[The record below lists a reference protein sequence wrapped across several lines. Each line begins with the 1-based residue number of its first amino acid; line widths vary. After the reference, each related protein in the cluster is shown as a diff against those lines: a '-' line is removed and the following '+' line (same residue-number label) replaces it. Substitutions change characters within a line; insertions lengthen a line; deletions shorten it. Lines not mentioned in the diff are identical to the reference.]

1 MLRPGEKIVNPAE
14 TCLITVDYD
23 DGNEVCSS
31 AFKTKGRHTV
41 HKVLMT
47 VCKTFGIEALY
58 PRYDKSFFYPNSYYG
73 VVHDAHYRFRFL
85 G

>member
-1 MLRPGEKIVNPAE
+1 MNPAE

-58 PRYDKSFFYPNSYYG
+58 PRYDKILPLSDLVHPNSYCG
-73 VVHDAHYRFRFL
+73 VVHEAHYRFSFL